1 MITTSALPAV
11 PVRGRPIVLWILS
24 GFAALLF
31 IGVGGAKL
39 AGAAV
44 MVELFAKVGLGQWFR
59 YFTGLL
65 EVAAGIGLLLSRF
78 AFYAAL
84 VLAVVMVGAFIAH
97 VTVLGTSPAAP
108 LVLFVI
114 TGIIAYLR
122 KS

>member
-1 MITTSALPAV
+1 MITTRTLPAA
-11 PVRGRPIVLWILS
+11 PFRGRLIALWILS

-78 AFYAAL
+78 AFYAAV
-84 VLAVVMVGAFIAH
+84 VLAVVMAGAFIAH
-97 VTVLGTSPAAP
+97 VTVLGSSPAAP
-108 LVLFVI
+108 LVLFVL

>member
-65 EVAAGIGLLLSRF
+65 EVGAGIGLLLPRF
-78 AFYAAL
+78 AFYAA
-84 VLAVVMVGAFIAH
+84 VLLAIVMAGAFIAH
-97 VTVLGTSPAAP
+97 VTVLGSSPAAP
-108 LVLFVI
+108 LVLFVL

>member
-1 MITTSALPAV
+1 MNTTRALPAA
-11 PVRGRPIVLWILS
+11 PVRGRLIALWILS

-65 EVAAGIGLLLSRF
+65 EVAAGIGLLISRY
-78 AFYAAL
+78 AFYAAV
-84 VLAVVMVGAFIAH
+84 VLAIVMAGAFIAH
-97 VTVLGTSPAAP
+97 VTVLGSSPAAP
-108 LVLFVI
+108 LVLFI
-114 TGIIAYLR
+114 LTGIIPYLR
-122 KS
+122 KA